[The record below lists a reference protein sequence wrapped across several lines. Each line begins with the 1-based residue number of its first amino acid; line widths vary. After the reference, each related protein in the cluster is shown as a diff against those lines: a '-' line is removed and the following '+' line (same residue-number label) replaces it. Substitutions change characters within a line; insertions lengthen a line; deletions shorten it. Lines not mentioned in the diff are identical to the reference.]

1 MNEFQQ
7 DVALLDV
14 NKEDNDVLST
24 TPTQASFCQ
33 RQHSWL
39 KVNTGRKYYNWTGAV
54 TIIYLN

>member
-7 DVALLDV
+7 AVALLDV
-14 NKEDNDVLST
+14 SKEDNDVLST

-39 KVNTGRKYYNWTGAV
+39 KGYTGRK
-54 TIIYLN
+54 TITIYWSSNY